1 VKQVGFSIIPKNQF
15 VKRFYHT
22 KTVQVTK
29 GKKQTQETSTYAP
42 KKPSTSNLL
51 LPAERDFLSEIYGTA
66 WSKNGQVSDEK
77 KDWA

>member
-1 VKQVGFSIIPKNQF
+1 VP
-15 VKRFYHT
+15 
-22 KTVQVTK
+22 
-29 GKKQTQETSTYAP
+29 TSTYAP